1 MAISFKRWLL
11 GKLGAGGSADIA
23 CVALA
28 QEMEEYRLRELAFHT
43 CVSMIANA
51 VGKCEFKTY
60 KSGEEYRGREYYLW
74 NIEPNPN
81 QNSTAFLHK
90 LVYKLYSENEALVI
104 SRKGKDGRELLAVAD
119 AWERPEEIPERP
131 QVYQGVT
138 VGGTVYAE
146 AFPEREVLHI
156 RLQHKNGKP
165 ALDGLC
171 QSYSR
176 LVQAAMKNYSWASG
190 RHLKVHVDQI
200 AQGGTV
206 GGKDWDKAFK
216 EMLDAQVKPFL
227 TGENGI
233 LPEFTGYKYEEMGGS
248 PDANR
253 TTRDIRALADDIFD
267 FTARA
272 FCIPPVLLF
281 GDVAG
286 TQDAMARWLT
296 TCIDPL
302 CDQIQEEIIRKRYG
316 FAEWEK
322 GNSLRID
329 TSAILHFDL
338 FGNAANIEKL
348 IGSGAFSINDVR
360 RAAGQSE
367 ITEDWAERH
376 FVTKNFETVASAA
389 RQMEGSEEK

>member
-1 MAISFKRWLL
+1 MAISFRRWLL
-11 GKLGAGGSADIA
+11 GKLGAGSGTEVI
-23 CVALA
+23 CTELA
-28 QEMEEYRLRELAFHT
+28 QALEEYRLRELAFHT
-43 CVSMIANA
+43 CISMIANA
-51 VGKCEFKTY
+51 VGRCEFKTC
-60 KSGEEYRGREYYLW
+60 KGGEEYRGREYYLW

-90 LVYKLYSENEALVI
+90 LVYKLYSENEALVVDPW
-104 SRKGKDGRELLAVAD
+104 RQERLFVAD
-119 AWERPEEIPERP
+119 SWQAPEEAPGKLREYRDVAIDGTICASPLPERD
-131 QVYQGVT
+131 
-138 VGGTVYAE
+138 
-146 AFPEREVLHI
+146 VLHF
-156 RLQHKNGKP
+156 RLQHKNIKP

-171 QSYSR
+171 QAYSR
-176 LVQAAMKNYSWASG
+176 LVQAAMKNYGWASG
-190 RHLKVHVDQI
+190 RHMKVHIDQI

-206 GGKDWDKAFK
+206 GGKDWNTVFT
-216 EMLDAQVKPFL
+216 EMLEAQVKPFL
-227 TGENGI
+227 TGENGL
-233 LPEFTGYKYEEMGGS
+233 LPEFTGYQYTEVGGS

-329 TSAILHFDL
+329 TSSILHFDL
-338 FGNAANIEKL
+338 FSNAAAVEKL

-360 RAAGQSE
+360 RAAGASAIQ
-367 ITEDWAERH
+367 EDWADRH

>member
-1 MAISFKRWLL
+1 MAISFKKWLL
-11 GKLGAGGSADIA
+11 GKLGAGGSTDIA
-23 CVALA
+23 CVELA
-28 QEMEEYRLRELAFHT
+28 QVMEEYRLRELAFHT
-43 CVSMIANA
+43 CISMIANA

-60 KSGEEYRGREYYLW
+60 KGGEEYRGREYYLW
-74 NIEPNPN
+74 NIEPNRN

-104 SRKGKDGRELLAVAD
+104 SRRGEDGREVLAVAD
-119 AWERPEEIPERP
+119 SWERPEEELE
-131 QVYQGVT
+131 QAHSYHGVT
-138 VGGTVYAE
+138 VGGKAYAG
-146 AFPEREVLHI
+146 AFPERDVLHF
-156 RLQHKNGKP
+156 RLQYRDVKP

-171 QSYSR
+171 QAYSR
-176 LVQAAMKNYSWASG
+176 LVQAAMKQYGWASG
-190 RHLKVHVDQI
+190 RHMKVHVDQI
-200 AQGGTV
+200 AQAGTI
-206 GGKDWDKAFK
+206 GGKDWNAAFT
-216 EMLDAQVKPFL
+216 EMMEAQVKPFL

-233 LPEFTGYKYEEMGGS
+233 LPEFTGYQYTEMGGS

-286 TQDAMARWLT
+286 TQDAMGRWLT

-302 CDQIQEEIIRKRYG
+302 CDQIQEEIVRKRYG
-316 FAEWEK
+316 FSEWEK
-322 GNSLRID
+322 GDFLRID

-338 FGNAANIEKL
+338 FGNAAAVEKL

-360 RAAGQSE
+360 RAAGASE
-367 ITEDWAERH
+367 IPEDWADRH

-389 RQMEGSEEK
+389 VQMGVD